1 MYANKLDNIDEMD
14 NFLETHKL
22 PKLTYEE
29 IDNQNRPARSTQNEL
44 LIKNISQ
51 KKSPGPNGFTVEF
64 HQKSK
69 KEYQS
74 FANSSQKQK
83 RREYLPIY
91 SRKPVLL

>member
-29 IDNQNRPARSTQNEL
+29 IDNQNKPTRSKQNEL
-44 LIKNISQ
+44 LIKNISP
-51 KKSPGPNGFTVEF
+51 KKNPDPNGFTVEF

-74 FANSSQKQK
+74 FANSSQK
-83 RREYLPIY
+83 
-91 SRKPVLL
+91 